1 MLPASPCALLTSLCC
16 VQELRQT
23 VRSYL
28 ADSGCVGFLPTLV
41 TSSRDAYKTVLPR
54 FAVLLRE
61 AEFRGRLLGLH
72 LEGPFISPEP
82 GAVGAHDAQ
91 HVAPA
96 SIEAFQELQGW
107 AEGHIRLLTI
117 AAELPNATDLC
128 RHCVANGTAVSLGH
142 QLAGTEHIAELGRAG
157 ASLATHVANG
167 IPNLIHRHHNAIWG
181 VLAED
186 GITAMIISD
195 GHHLPYPI
203 LKSIIRAKS
212 AERVIVTS
220 DIVSVGG
227 LEPGDYSGEAI
238 GLAAG
243 EVARLEPSGKLHM
256 PARECL
262 AGSGST
268 MLQCMEHLRSLEIL
282 SEKEL
287 WQVAFRNPLRA
298 IGLSERDVAGYA

>member
-128 RHCVANGTAVSLGH
+128 RHCVANGTAVPSRWPGITHLTKT
-142 QLAGTEHIAELGRAG
+142 QGRAG
-157 ASLATHVANG
+157 DRTT
-167 IPNLIHRHHNAIWG
+167 R
-181 VLAED
+181 D
-186 GITAMIISD
+186 GLTAAVPA
-195 GHHLPYPI
+195 L
-203 LKSIIRAKS
+203 
-212 AERVIVTS
+212 VTPA
-220 DIVSVGG
+220 GG
-227 LEPGDYSGEAI
+227 YCRP
-238 GLAAG
+238 
-243 EVARLEPSGKLHM
+243 RLESSVVHSSFM
-256 PARECL
+256 
-262 AGSGST
+262 ST
-268 MLQCMEHLRSLEIL
+268 RM
-282 SEKEL
+282 
-287 WQVAFRNPLRA
+287 
-298 IGLSERDVAGYA
+298 